1 MDIIQVEIIN
11 KNAITILKGMEK
23 ALMVR
28 LIKRN
33 KKRRTDISALK
44 GVFSPEQASGLTRK
58 IERSREEWNERTI

>member
-1 MDIIQVEIIN
+1 MDIIQVEIMD

-28 LIKRN
+28 LIKR
-33 KKRRTDISALK
+33 KKKPRPDISALK
-44 GVFSPEQASGLTRK
+44 GVFSPEQASELTSK

>member
-33 KKRRTDISALK
+33 KKRRTDISVLK
-44 GVFSPEQASGLTRK
+44 GVFSPEEASELTN
-58 IERSREEWNERTI
+58 IIDRSREEWNERTI